1 MARFDPFRAKNGDL
15 TLSLPRGGG
24 FHPPY
29 YNFVHNFAVSEYNTI
44 KFYDISNEPILHVF
58 GKFDDNMYHIAIFMA
73 LYFVM
78 GKAFR

>member
-1 MARFDPFRAKNGDL
+1 MVTK
-15 TLSLPRGGG
+15 GGG
-24 FHPPY
+24 VDSTPY

-58 GKFDDNMYHIAIFMA
+58 GKFYDNMYHIAIFMA